1 MTRIRIISVYYP
13 LYYYYYYSLGSEVF
27 VSLATEESEFG
38 WMWFVEE
45 ICFG

>member
-1 MTRIRIISVYYP
+1 MTRIRIINVYYP
-13 LYYYYYYSLGSEVF
+13 SGSEVF
-27 VSLATEESEFG
+27 VSLAKEESEFG